1 MREALKVLAVD
12 GLVYLEPNRGAWV
25 SKVTVEELEQVFP
38 VMGALEGLSGELA
51 CERITDE
58 EIAEIRKIHEAMVKH
73 YKGRDLVRYFETNQA
88 IHEAILA
95 AADNQELSTMY
106 RSLAARVRRA
116 RYMANM
122 TDERWEQA
130 VREHE
135 DILEALEARQGLK
148 LAKILREHLKSKF
161 KTVRDWL
168 EVQEPDSLN

>member
-1 MREALKVLAVD
+1 
-12 GLVYLEPNRGAWV
+12 
-25 SKVTVEELEQVFP
+25 
-38 VMGALEGLSGELA
+38 
-51 CERITDE
+51 
-58 EIAEIRKIHEAMVKH
+58 
-73 YKGRDLVRYFETNQA
+73 
-88 IHEAILA
+88 
-95 AADNQELSTMY
+95 
-106 RSLAARVRRA
+106 
-116 RYMANM
+116 M